1 MTSRQPDLFASSVQ
15 VPGLVLAENFLNP
28 DEELALSARIDASGL
43 APFEF
48 QGWEGKRLTASFGR
62 GYDFGRGQVTVAPR
76 IPAWLEPLK
85 VRAAAF
91 AGLPA
96 EDLGQALLIQYPPG
110 AAIGWH
116 RDRPQFGTVVGISLG
131 EPAVLRLR
139 RRVGSG
145 FERRAV
151 PLPPRSAYV
160 LTGEV
165 RHDWEHSIV
174 SQVGTR
180 RSITF
185 RSLATLI

>member
-1 MTSRQPDLFASSVQ
+1 MARRQLDLFAPEPQ
-15 VPGLVLAENFLNP
+15 IAGLTLAEDFISR
-28 DEELALSARIDASGL
+28 DEEMALSDRIDASGL
-43 APFEF
+43 APFQF

-62 GYDFGRGQVTVAPR
+62 GYDFGRGQMTAAPP
-76 IPAWLEPLK
+76 IPEWLEPLRG
-85 VRAAAF
+85 RAAEF

-131 EPAVLRLR
+131 EAAILRLR

-160 LTGEV
+160 LAGEV

-174 SQVGTR
+174 GQVGTR

-185 RSLATLI
+185 RSLAALI